1 MALGLAVAAVA
12 TFWLGLRWNRD
23 RKPGERTRHSFWFV
37 PLQFWAIPMM
47 LFAILV
53 GIQVVKTSPDRSSL
67 QATIP
72 ATHQK

>member
-1 MALGLAVAAVA
+1 MALGVAVAAVVV
-12 TFWLGLRWNRD
+12 FWLGLRWNRD

-53 GIQVVKTSPDRSSL
+53 GMHVVKTSPDAPSL

-72 ATHQK
+72 AARQK